1 MVTNNKKFQLLKID
15 LQWELYD
22 ISKALAFDPT
32 GIEAEILERS
42 QIMILTDF

>member
-15 LQWELYD
+15 LQCKLSD
-22 ISKALAFDPT
+22 ISKALASDAT